1 MSKESHEN
9 NIPLGLAMAL
19 AQSSVAMKNFGV
31 LSELEQEKLIERAR
45 AAHSKKEMKDIVS
58 DLTKER

>member
-1 MSKESHEN
+1 MSRESHEN
-9 NIPLGLAMAL
+9 NMPLDLAMAL

-45 AAHSKKEMKDIVS
+45 AVHSKKEMKDIVS
-58 DLTKER
+58 ELAGE

>member
-1 MSKESHEN
+1 MSRESHEN
-9 NIPLGLAMAL
+9 NMPLGLAMAL

-45 AAHSKKEMKDIVS
+45 SVHSKKEMKDIVS
-58 DLTKER
+58 ELAGE

>member
-1 MSKESHEN
+1 M
-9 NIPLGLAMAL
+9 PLGLAMAL

-45 AAHSKKEMKDIVS
+45 AVHSKKEMKEIVS
-58 DLTKER
+58 ELAGK

>member
-1 MSKESHEN
+1 MSRDSHEN
-9 NIPLGLAMAL
+9 NMPLGLAMAL

-45 AAHSKKEMKDIVS
+45 SVHSKKEMKDIVS
-58 DLTKER
+58 ELAGE